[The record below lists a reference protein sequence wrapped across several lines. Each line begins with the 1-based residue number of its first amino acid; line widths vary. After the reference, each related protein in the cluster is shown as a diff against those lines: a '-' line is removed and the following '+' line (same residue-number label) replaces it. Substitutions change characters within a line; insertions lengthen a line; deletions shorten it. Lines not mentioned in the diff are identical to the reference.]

1 MKNRL
6 LKVLFIVLFCVS
18 SVLLFRPVFIPDSVQ
33 YYVYYA
39 MFFIAVLITA
49 FNFRK
54 TLEFTFTRPVLLFLG
69 AILISAFS
77 ATFFWSQGLFDSF
90 MALPL
95 YLSYILFFLLI
106 VWKEPV
112 DDIESVIIALG
123 VIYLIVYSVT
133 FLSFP
138 TPVFGNIESFSTD
151 RGFQRVMLEGRGFL
165 FLFSFYALGR
175 FYNKREILWLGIFIV
190 TVIGV
195 MMLLTR
201 TLIAG
206 SLILWTLYILRKSKN
221 INKVIAI
228 VFIIGFVYL
237 ISQLNFSRLLFT
249 QTMSQ
254 TENFN
259 EYIRI
264 KAVDY
269 YLTEFSPNIYAKVF
283 GNGEPFRNTGYANYI
298 TYIEKVLGLYTSD
311 IGYIGMYTKFGLLS
325 VIAYIGLIIGTFRIE
340 VKEEYLYAKY
350 FLYFVFVISI
360 IIDSPFSNSF
370 ISSIVLALYIL
381 SSQDQSR
388 VPKTEIP

>member
-1 MKNRL
+1 M
-6 LKVLFIVLFCVS
+6 
-18 SVLLFRPVFIPDSVQ
+18 PDSLQ
-33 YYVYYA
+33 FYIYYA
-39 MFFIAVLITA
+39 LFFIAVLYTV

-54 TLEFTFTRPVLLFLG
+54 TIEFSFTRPVLLLVG
-69 AILISAFS
+69 AMLISAFS
-77 ATFFWSQGLFDSF
+77 ATFFWSQGILDSF

-95 YLSYILFFLLI
+95 YLSYVLFFLLI

-112 DDIESVIIALG
+112 DDIESVIIVLG

-133 FLSFP
+133 FFSFP

-175 FYNKREILWLGIFIV
+175 FYRKRELLWLGIFII

-206 SLILWTLYILRKSKN
+206 SLILWTMYILRKSKY
-221 INKVIAI
+221 INKVIAVI
-228 VFIIGFVYL
+228 FIIGFVYL
-237 ISQLNFSRLLFT
+237 ISQLNFSQLLFK

-259 EYIRI
+259 DYIRV
-264 KAVDY
+264 KAVTF

-298 TYIEKVLGLYTSD
+298 NYIEKMLGLYTSD
-311 IGYIGMYTKFGLLS
+311 IGYIGMYSKFGLLS
-325 VIAYIGLIIGTFRIE
+325 VIAYIALIIGTFKIE
-340 VKEEYLYAKY
+340 VQEEYLYAKY

-360 IIDSPFSNSF
+360 IIDSPFSSSF

-381 SSQDQSR
+381 SSQDLSK
-388 VPKTEIP
+388 VPKEVVPQTR

>member
-228 VFIIGFVYL
+228 VFI
-237 ISQLNFSRLLFT
+237 LF
-249 QTMSQ
+249 
-254 TENFN
+254 
-259 EYIRI
+259 
-264 KAVDY
+264 
-269 YLTEFSPNIYAKVF
+269 
-283 GNGEPFRNTGYANYI
+283 
-298 TYIEKVLGLYTSD
+298 
-311 IGYIGMYTKFGLLS
+311 
-325 VIAYIGLIIGTFRIE
+325 
-340 VKEEYLYAKY
+340 
-350 FLYFVFVISI
+350 
-360 IIDSPFSNSF
+360 
-370 ISSIVLALYIL
+370 
-381 SSQDQSR
+381 
-388 VPKTEIP
+388 

>member
-1 MKNRL
+1 MNNRIF
-6 LKVLFIVLFCVS
+6 KTAFIVLFCIS
-18 SVLLFRPVFIPDSVQ
+18 SVLLFRPVFIPDSIQ
-33 YYVYYA
+33 YYLYYVL
-39 MFFIAVLITA
+39 FFIAVIYTA

-54 TLEFTFTRPVLLFLG
+54 TIEFSFTRPVLLLLG

-77 ATFFWSQGLFDSF
+77 ATFFWSQGLIDSF

-95 YLSYILFFLLI
+95 YMSYVLFFLLI
-106 VWKEPV
+106 VWKEPIN
-112 DDIESVIIALG
+112 DIESVIIALG
-123 VIYLIVYSVT
+123 VLYLIVFSVT

-175 FYNKREILWLGIFIV
+175 FYNKRELLWLVIFII

-237 ISQLNFSRLLFT
+237 ISQLNFSQLLFKE
-249 QTMSQ
+249 TMSQ

-259 EYIRI
+259 DYIRM
-264 KAVDY
+264 KAVNY
-269 YLTEFSPNIYAKVF
+269 YLTEFSPNIFAKVF
-283 GNGEPFRNTGYANYI
+283 GNGEPFRNTGYANYL

-311 IGYIGMYTKFGLLS
+311 IGYIGMYSKFGLFS
-325 VIAYIGLIIGTFRIE
+325 VIAYIALIIGTFR
-340 VKEEYLYAKY
+340 VQVLEEYMYAKY
-350 FLYFVFVISI
+350 FLYFVFIISI
-360 IIDSPFSNSF
+360 IIDSTFSNSF

-381 SSQDQSR
+381 SSQDLSKE
-388 VPKTEIP
+388 PKTEIP